1 MAYAAGT
8 LGTTTTTVLTPA
20 MVWGAQPTS
29 IYGTSAGMTAAGFQS
44 GNMNTII
51 AAINAAMAVQDDYD
65 LSTLIGTEE
74 IIGPAG
80 TEVTRAF
87 ANLQQGI
94 LYYPGRGWLKLYPGD
109 VIAVDPNSGWPIV
122 INAQTAL
129 PAGGLG
135 AAGTSS
141 WHVVPNT

>member
-8 LGTTTTTVLTPA
+8 LGTTSTTVLTPA
-20 MVWGAQPTS
+20 MVWGAMPTS
-29 IYGTSAGMTAAGFQS
+29 IYGTSAGMTAAGFVA

-51 AAINAAMAVQDDYD
+51 AAMNAAMAYADQYQ
-65 LSTLIGTEE
+65 LSTEIATEYSTA
-74 IIGPAG
+74 GAQTGVFAPANIS
-80 TEVTRAF
+80 E
-87 ANLQQGI
+87 GI
-94 LYYPGRGWLKLYPGD
+94 LYYPSRGWLKLYPGD
-109 VIAVDPNSGWPIV
+109 VIAVDPNTGWPIV

-135 AAGTSS
+135 SAGTSS